1 LFKINDSELDEFI
14 QSCTV
19 RELDGFKFRVI
30 AQLLGY
36 PHIVW
41 YFDKYLNSLY
51 DSNNVTF
58 KNFIHTMNAIVTMNN
73 IQSQNNLRFSKFQNV
88 ERNTFYKDVV
98 SSYKVLSPNKIVT
111 NADILCLYNMYE
123 NGVISHNDIVELK
136 ESIEPSSEGKA
147 PRGAKRKAAAP
158 KVAGFR
164 TKTEVKT
171 EADSESIV
179 KYKTNILQFV
189 KNRANCDSCPLQ
201 KNGFLVLSTNASR
214 PSDVDITFINDG
226 ASDQELASQEH
237 FSMYD
242 DLLDD
247 IKRICSKFKLTYAFV
262 NLTMCNTRGAKTPAK
277 MKQAIKSC
285 DGIYTEIRNTF
296 KSRLNVLFG
305 EVVKTAFNIKGG
317 RTTKLHGQ
325 LIGNNIIS
333 IAPDKLTDKNQTI
346 LLNSLIEV
354 IAKTKFDKGNAEVE
368 PNAAFKDRMVTN
380 ITPDLTL
387 FDVKEINSK
396 LLYIMVNGEG
406 EKVYYIEEM
415 QFPVHIKT
423 GSMAECEYILDD
435 KPDETILLDKHELQG
450 LKRVLRDNINAIGN
464 V

>member
-1 LFKINDSELDEFI
+1 MFI

-19 RELDGFKFRVI
+19 RELDGFKFRVV

-41 YFDKYLNSLY
+41 YVDKYLNSLY
-51 DSNNVTF
+51 DSNSVSF
-58 KNFIHTMNAIVTMNN
+58 KDFIYTMNTIVSMNN
-73 IQSQNNLRFSKFQNV
+73 IQNQNALRFSKFQNV

-98 SSYKVLSPNKIVT
+98 SSYKVIAPDRIVT
-111 NADILCLYNMYE
+111 NADVLCLYNMYQ
-123 NGVISHNDIVELK
+123 NGVISHDDVIGLK
-136 ESIEPSSEGKA
+136 DSTSPTSEGKA
-147 PRGAKRKAAAP
+147 PRATRSKSKAVAP

-164 TKTEVKT
+164 TKTEVKDI
-171 EADSESIV
+171 AVSEEIT
-179 KYKTNILQFV
+179 KYKNNILQFV

-201 KNGFLVLSTNASR
+201 KNGFLILSTNSPR
-214 PSDVDITFINDG
+214 PSSVDITFINDG
-226 ASDQELASQEH
+226 ASDQEIDSQEH

-247 IKRICSKFKLTYAFV
+247 IKRICDKFKITYAFI

-285 DGIYTEIRNTF
+285 DGIYSEIRNTF

-305 EVVKTAFNIKGG
+305 ESVKNAFGIKGG

-325 LIGNNIIS
+325 MIGNNIIS

-354 IAKTKFDKGNAEVE
+354 IAKTKFDKGNIEVE
-368 PNAAFKDRMVTN
+368 PNDAFKGRMVSS

-396 LLYIMVNGEG
+396 MLYIMVNKEG

-415 QFPVHIKT
+415 QFPVHIKA
-423 GSMAECEYILDD
+423 GSMAECEYILDE
-435 KPDETILLDKHELQG
+435 KPDETMLLSKYELQG
-450 LKRVLRDNINAIGN
+450 LKRVLRDNINGIN
-464 V
+464 RL